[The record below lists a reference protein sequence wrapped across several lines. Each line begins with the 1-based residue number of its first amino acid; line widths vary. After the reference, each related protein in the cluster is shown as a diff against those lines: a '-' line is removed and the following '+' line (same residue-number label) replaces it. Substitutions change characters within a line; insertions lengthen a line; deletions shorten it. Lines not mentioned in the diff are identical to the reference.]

1 MSFSFLMC
9 IYLFFI
15 TILTKFTSVDIF
27 FAVSIAK
34 RKELFNMNLPQ

>member
-1 MSFSFLMC
+1 MKRGAFNEL
-9 IYLFFI
+9 LFFNVYI
-15 TILTKFTSVDIF
+15 FTSVDIF